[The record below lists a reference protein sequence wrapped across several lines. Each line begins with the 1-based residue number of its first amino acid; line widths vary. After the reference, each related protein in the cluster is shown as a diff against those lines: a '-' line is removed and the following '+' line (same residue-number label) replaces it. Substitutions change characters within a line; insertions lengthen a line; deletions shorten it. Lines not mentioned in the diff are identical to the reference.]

1 MNEPSP
7 KRFGFSLFDSFFAY
21 IDSLRPFDRL
31 IFTVLLTIFVVAT
44 TYNLFVFAKSFLIE
58 VPVSGGTLIEG
69 AVGSP
74 RFINPVLAI
83 TRADNDLVA
92 LTYSGLLQISPDGN
106 LENDLAESVTISEDG
121 LVYNIV
127 LKSDRYFHD
136 GTKVTAE
143 DVAYTIALVQK
154 AGLKSPIRGNW
165 SGVTVEV
172 ISEKEINFVLEN
184 PYTPF
189 RENLTLGILPRH
201 VWQNLSDE
209 EFPFSQH
216 NVEPVGSGP
225 YKIKSVKRNAA
236 GLAYEYELV
245 LSDSYEGTGH
255 INKIIFR
262 FYQNEDD
269 LLAALKKG
277 EVMSTAYLSE
287 KWLSTLDKE
296 QFEFVSTPL
305 PRVFS
310 IFMNQNRSPVLRD
323 SAVREALS
331 TAIDRQELVDRAV
344 SGFGRPTSSPIP
356 AGWTSI
362 EREEEA
368 EISTEERL
376 QAATAVLENGGWV
389 RNQNGRWEKETNG
402 VSVPLIITIRSTNGS
417 LFEKM
422 ASYLTETWQ
431 AVGVEVNFEFYEQ
444 SDLVQTI
451 IRPRD
456 YQGLLFGMDL
466 GRSLDL
472 YPFWHS
478 QSREDPGLNA
488 SLYAN
493 ITVDRLVSEMRTATS
508 TESRDALIQE
518 FEEQIAAESPAIFLF
533 TPTFE
538 YVISKELSV
547 TEMKNIQRSSE
558 RFMNI
563 EDWYINKGGVWPI
576 FVNINN

>member
-31 IFTVLLTIFVVAT
+31 IFTILLTIFVVAT

-58 VPVSGGTLIEG
+58 VPVSGGTLVEG

-83 TRADNDLVA
+83 TRADNDLVS
-92 LTYSGLLQISPDGN
+92 LTYSGLLHLSPEGE
-106 LENDLAESVTISEDG
+106 LENDLAESITISEDG
-121 LVYNIV
+121 LVYNII
-127 LKSDRYFHD
+127 LKDDRYFHD

-143 DVAYTIALVQK
+143 DVAYTVLLIQK
-154 AGLKSPIRGNW
+154 ATLKSPLRGNW

-172 ISEKEINFVLEN
+172 INDKEINFVLEN

-225 YKIKSVKRNAA
+225 YEIKSVKRNAA
-236 GLAYEYELV
+236 GLAYEYELT
-245 LSDSYEGTGH
+245 LTDSHKDTGH
-255 INKIIFR
+255 IKNIIFR
-262 FYQNEDD
+262 FYQNEDE
-269 LLAALKKG
+269 LVAALKKG
-277 EVMSTAYLSE
+277 EVMSTASLSE
-287 KWLSTLDKE
+287 KWLSSLDSE
-296 QFEFVSTPL
+296 QFEFVSSPL

-331 TAIDRQELVDRAV
+331 EAIDRQELINRAV
-344 SGFGRPTSSPIP
+344 SGFGRPTNSPIP
-356 AGWTSI
+356 ADWTSI
-362 EREEEA
+362 ERQPEEEM
-368 EISTEERL
+368 SKEERL
-376 QAATAVLENGGWV
+376 LAATQILENGNWSK
-389 RNQNGRWEKETNG
+389 NQNGRWEKEIDG
-402 VSVPLIITIRSTNGS
+402 SPVPLVITIRSSNGS

-431 AVGVEVNFEFYEQ
+431 ALGVEVNFEFYEQ

-478 QSREDPGLNA
+478 QSREDPGLNV

-508 TESRDALIQE
+508 TEARDTLIAN
-518 FEEQIAAESPAIFLF
+518 FEKQIEAESPAIFLF

-538 YVISKELSV
+538 YVMNKDLSV
-547 TEMKNIQRSSE
+547 AEMKNIQRPSE

-576 FVNINN
+576 FVNKNN